1 MSNQNFQYKPVG
13 PQEQD
18 GDEDLARLLAVIIRR
33 RWWVISAAASGL
45 LVAALAVWILPPF
58 YKSTA
63 VAFPVANKDG
73 GGGLSGVLSQFSGVA
88 SLAGLDVGEK
98 GHPEAVAIIKSR
110 QFTERFI
117 TANKLMPILFRKRWD
132 ESRNDW
138 KSSLRRPPTLW
149 DGFDLFSRKV
159 RTVVE
164 DRKSGMLTITIE
176 WRDRDLAAQWANQL
190 VAQLNQEMRQ
200 RVIDEAGGMILY
212 LNKES
217 EKTENVALRESIS
230 KLIESEIK
238 ERALAT
244 VRYEYAYHLIDAA
257 EPADPRH
264 PSSPQARV
272 YLIFGALGGLI
283 IGIVA
288 VLLSQSITGFK
299 ARIRRLS

>member
-1 MSNQNFQYKPVG
+1 MSNENSQDNPVRLQNDK
-13 PQEQD
+13 
-18 GDEDLARLLAVIIRR
+18 GDEDLARLLALIFRR
-33 RWWVISAAASGL
+33 RWWVIGAAASCL
-45 LVAALAVWILPPF
+45 LVASLAIWLTPPT
-58 YKSTA
+58 YRSTA
-63 VAFPVANKDG
+63 VAFPVANKEG
-73 GGGLSGVLSQFSGVA
+73 GSALGGILSQFGGVA

-117 TANKLMPILFRKRWD
+117 TRNGLMPILFHRDWD

-138 KSSLRRPPTLW
+138 KPNLRRPRTLW

-159 RTVVE
+159 RTITE
-164 DRKSGMLTITIE
+164 DRKSGMLTINIE

-190 VAQLNQEMRQ
+190 VAQLNEETRQ
-200 RVIDEAGGMILY
+200 RAIDEAAAMILY

-217 EKTENVALRESIS
+217 EKSENLALKESIN

-264 PSSPQARV
+264 PSSPQPRV
-272 YLIFGALGGLI
+272 YLIFGGLSGLI
-283 IGIVA
+283 IGIVV
-288 VLLSQSITGFK
+288 VLLSQSITGLK
-299 ARIRRLS
+299 ARIRKFA